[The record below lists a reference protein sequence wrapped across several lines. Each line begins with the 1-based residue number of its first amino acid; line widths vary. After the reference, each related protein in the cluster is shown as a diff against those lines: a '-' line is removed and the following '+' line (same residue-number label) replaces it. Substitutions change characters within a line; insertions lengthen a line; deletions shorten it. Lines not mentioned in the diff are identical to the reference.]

1 MKNNK
6 TGILL
11 SLFEIALGILLL
23 IDPIGFTTGIIII
36 AGVLL
41 LLFGVVEVIKYFRT
55 DAVKAASEQYLTKG
69 LCALGAGV
77 FCVVKTEWFT
87 VAFPAMTFLY
97 GIVVLVTGLS
107 KLQLTVDMLRVKS
120 KKWFLALISAAISI
134 VCAVLILMNP
144 FSSTEVLWMIAGITL
159 IVEALLDVVT
169 WFLGGREQK
178 KKAAPAENASAE
190 NQPE

>member
-178 KKAAPAENASAE
+178 KAAEPAAE
-190 NQPE
+190 ETAA

>member
-23 IDPIGFTTGIIII
+23 IDPIGFTTGIIIA
-36 AGVLL
+36 AGILL
-41 LLFGVVEVIKYFRT
+41 LLFGVVEVIKYFRSEP
-55 DAVKAASEQYLTKG
+55 VKAASEQYLTKG
-69 LCALGAGV
+69 LCALGAGI

-120 KKWFLALISAAISI
+120 KKWFLALVSAVISLA
-134 VCAVLILMNP
+134 CAVVILLNP
-144 FSSTEVLWMIAGITL
+144 FSSTAVLWMVAGITL
-159 IVEALLDVVT
+159 IVESLIDVVT

-178 KKAAPAENASAE
+178 KASQPAEGAAE
-190 NQPE
+190 

>member
-1 MKNNK
+1 
-6 TGILL
+6 
-11 SLFEIALGILLL
+11 
-23 IDPIGFTTGIIII
+23 
-36 AGVLL
+36 
-41 LLFGVVEVIKYFRT
+41 
-55 DAVKAASEQYLTKG
+55 
-69 LCALGAGV
+69 
-77 FCVVKTEWFT
+77 
-87 VAFPAMTFLY
+87 MTFLY

-178 KKAAPAENASAE
+178 KASEPAEETAA
-190 NQPE
+190 